1 MHGYGQRD
9 PRLGYQPQ
17 QPMQPPRMAP
27 PPQPQ
32 PPAQPQPSVA
42 ASLAQL
48 LKMTQQAQASSAAA
62 APLPPHQQPQNPPQ
76 PAPSAVDGCKL
87 YVRAPAYYDQHDIQA
102 LFQPFGRIRHTHY
115 ERKNGAASSTGF
127 VDFESRADAE
137 TAAREMNGQRID
149 GFAIAVR

>member
-62 APLPPHQQPQNPPQ
+62 APPPHQQPQNPPQ

>member
-27 PPQPQ
+27 PPQQQP

-62 APLPPHQQPQNPPQ
+62 APPPHQQPQNPPQ